1 MVLIAG
7 GANQFIDGKE
17 TPVSSTEIFNPKQ
30 NKFIPSIDMSI
41 PRFKHSATL
50 LGDGRVLIIGGADSR
65 MMRGKYDSAE
75 IFDPVSGNFTGTG
88 KLKTARYKIRDSVIA
103 LPNGETLVAGGG
115 GLLEVFDPATN
126 IFSLVRGGYNTPR
139 YYATG
144 TLLPNREV
152 LIVGG
157 YVGEYLPNS
166 FADKSAWIYRP

>member
-17 TPVSSTEIFNPKQ
+17 TPVSSTDIFNPKQ

-75 IFDPVSGNFTGTG
+75 FLTLYQVILQEQASLKPPVI
-88 KLKTARYKIRDSVIA
+88 KSVI
-103 LPNGETLVAGGG
+103 
-115 GLLEVFDPATN
+115 
-126 IFSLVRGGYNTPR
+126 R
-139 YYATG
+139 
-144 TLLPNREV
+144 
-152 LIVGG
+152 
-157 YVGEYLPNS
+157 
-166 FADKSAWIYRP
+166 